1 MNSGAKWKNQ
11 SLTQRFFRHSFNN
24 LCHLQIS
31 SNRKNKGEKRM
42 FMDLIAKRRS
52 IRRFTD
58 EKVETEK
65 IEWLKEAAL
74 RAPSSRGVNP
84 WEFIFITDR
93 NLLENLSGAK
103 PHGSTF
109 LKDAQLGIVVCAD
122 AAKSDVWVE
131 DASIAT
137 IFIQLAATSLEL
149 GSCWIQIRDR
159 MHDGTQTAEAYI
171 ADQLNIPAHLKIESM
186 IAIGYPAES
195 KAPHSKKELRN
206 EKVHLNQYGKR

>member
-1 MNSGAKWKNQ
+1 
-11 SLTQRFFRHSFNN
+11 
-24 LCHLQIS
+24 
-31 SNRKNKGEKRM
+31 M
-42 FMDLIAKRRS
+42 FMNLITNRRS
-52 IRRFTD
+52 IRRFTAD
-58 EKVETEK
+58 QVEEQK
-65 IEWLKEAAL
+65 IELLKEAAL

-93 NLLENLSGAK
+93 NHLAKLSAAK

-122 AAKSDVWVE
+122 PEKSDVWVE
-131 DASIAT
+131 DTSIAA

-159 MHDGTQTAEAYI
+159 MHDDTQTAEAYI
-171 ADQLNIPAHLKIESM
+171 AHQLNIPSHLKVESV

-195 KAPHSKKELRN
+195 KPPHRKEELQHQ
-206 EKVHLNQYGKR
+206 KVHLNQYGKPH